1 MLLQVDNITAF
12 YGKGKALHGVSL
24 TVDEGEIVAL
34 LGANGAGKSTTLL
47 TISGIV
53 RADKGKIVYRNEE
66 ISKKKPSEIVKMG
79 IAHCPEGRSLFPD
92 MTVQDNLTLGA
103 YLRGDKQ
110 GIQKD
115 LERVYEYF
123 PRLKERLKQLAG
135 LMSGG
140 EQQMLAIGRAL
151 MSRPVLLMMDEPS
164 LGLSPILVEEMFEII
179 KNINKEGISVLLVE
193 QNVGATLEV
202 ADRGYVIKTGKVN
215 FSGNRKDLMNNDDIR
230 KAYLGEGG
238 LS

>member
-1 MLLQVDNITAF
+1 MLLHIDNITTY
-12 YGKGKALHGVSL
+12 YGKGQALRGVSL

-53 RADKGKIVYRNEE
+53 RPHEGTITYRDKMINKEK
-66 ISKKKPSEIVKMG
+66 SSEIVKMG
-79 IAHCPEGRSLFPD
+79 IAHCPEGRALFPD
-92 MTVQDNLTLGA
+92 MTVQDNLELGA
-103 YLRGDKQ
+103 FLRRDKD
-110 GIQKD
+110 GIQED
-115 LERVYEYF
+115 LEGVYHHF

-135 LMSGG
+135 SLSGG

-164 LGLSPILVEEMFEII
+164 LGLSPILVDEMFEII
-179 KNINKEGISVLLVE
+179 NDINKEGISVLLVE

-202 ADRGYVIKTGKVN
+202 ADRGYVIENGRVT
-215 FSGNRKDLMNNDDIR
+215 FSGTREELVNNDDIR
-230 KAYLGEGG
+230 KAYLGG
-238 LS
+238 